1 MEGRFIFFRQCFHG
15 FVFRIVADGI
25 GKCDLLHKCLP
36 ERCFDFPFFALQD
49 DAHDAWKFADAD
61 GRRFAKNDVFQ
72 CFTDFLLAD
81 NGQFPCRTV
90 LLHEYRRIVDVE
102 RPCLHQLF
110 KGVAQDFARAVVD
123 VGFNLQDFVSFSFS
137 LIVGNEECAE
147 NAGSFGVSAFAC
159 AKADAFDAEKGRKR
173 VGCSQCAC
181 NRSTSRGDEF
191 PCGIHDFKRHAA
203 GSHDVQRSWHRYG
216 QAAMLAADSACAFGK
231 LWHDDFG
238 NAKAVEAD
246 GSGNDIHDGIGSADF
261 VEVDLIDRKVVCF
274 RFCFRNEHENLLCDF
289 TGMIRHGSAVND
301 RHDIRQIAVFMMVVM
316 AMNVVMIMIMA
327 LFAMEMRAVMFF
339 IMVMMMVSF
348 LAMEVRA
355 MVFFLIMMVVM
366 MMFAVFMAVAMMF
379 AFFVMMMMMFA
390 FFVMMMMMFAFFVVM
405 VVVFTLFM
413 AVAVVLA
420 FFIMMVV
427 MMMFAVFMAVAMMFA
442 FFVMMMM
449 MFAFFV
455 MMMMMFAF
463 FVMMMMMFA
472 FFVVMVV
479 VFTLFMAVAVVLAFF
494 IMMVMV
500 FTVFM
505 AVAMVLPFLVMMV
518 MMFFRDIGRNDRIR
532 AVEVC
537 HVMVVVFMFCIE
549 DDIEVATVDAG
560 FLYAGDFCL
569 EALHRK
575 GSECCF
581 QCFLVSAQIKH
592 GSNEHISADAGTGFQ
607 I

>member
-61 GRRFAKNDVFQ
+61 GRRFAENDVFQ

-81 NGQFPCRTV
+81 NGQFPSRTV

-246 GSGNDIHDGIGSADF
+246 GSGNDIHDGIDSADF

-316 AMNVVMIMIMA
+316 AMNVVMIMMMA

-366 MMFAVFMAVAMMF
+366 MMFFTVFMAVAVVLAFFVMVMMMFAVFMAVAMMFAFFVMVMMMFAVFMAVAMMF
-379 AFFVMMMMMFA
+379 AFFVMMMVFA

-413 AVAVVLA
+413 A
-420 FFIMMVV
+420 M
-427 MMMFAVFMAVAMMFA
+427 
-442 FFVMMMM
+442 
-449 MFAFFV
+449 
-455 MMMMMFAF
+455 
-463 FVMMMMMFA
+463 
-472 FFVVMVV
+472 
-479 VFTLFMAVAVVLAFF
+479 AVVLAFF

-532 AVEVC
+532 AVKVC

>member
-61 GRRFAKNDVFQ
+61 GRRFAENDVFQ

-137 LIVGNEECAE
+137 LMVGNEECAE

-216 QAAMLAADSACAFGK
+216 QAAMLAADNACAFGK

-246 GSGNDIHDGIGSADF
+246 GSGNDIHDGIDSADF

-316 AMNVVMIMIMA
+316 AMNVVMIMMMA

-348 LAMEVRA
+348 LAMEMRA

-366 MMFAVFMAVAMMF
+366 MMFFTVFMAVAVVLAFFVMVMMLFAVFMAVAMMF
-379 AFFVMMMMMFA
+379 AFFVMV
-390 FFVMMMMMFAFFVVM
+390 VMMSFFIMTVAVMFAFFVVM

-413 AVAVVLA
+413 A
-420 FFIMMVV
+420 M
-427 MMMFAVFMAVAMMFA
+427 
-442 FFVMMMM
+442 
-449 MFAFFV
+449 
-455 MMMMMFAF
+455 
-463 FVMMMMMFA
+463 
-472 FFVVMVV
+472 
-479 VFTLFMAVAVVLAFF
+479 AVVLAFF

-505 AVAMVLPFLVMMV
+505 AVAMVLTFLVMMV

-581 QCFLVSAQIKH
+581 QCFPVSAQIKH

>member
-61 GRRFAKNDVFQ
+61 GRRFAENDVFQ

-246 GSGNDIHDGIGSADF
+246 GSGNDIHDGIDSADF

-301 RHDIRQIAVFMMVVM
+301 RHDIRQIAVFMMVEM
-316 AMNVVMIMIMA
+316 AMNVVMIMMMA
-327 LFAMEMRAVMFF
+327 LFAMEM
-339 IMVMMMVSF
+339 
-348 LAMEVRA
+348 RA

-366 MMFAVFMAVAMMF
+366 MMFFTIFMAVAVVLAFFVMVMMLFAVFMAVAMMF
-379 AFFVMMMMMFA
+379 AFFVMMMMMFTFFMAVAVMFA
-390 FFVMMMMMFAFFVVM
+390 FFVMVVMMSFFIMTVAVMFAFFVVM

-413 AVAVVLA
+413 A
-420 FFIMMVV
+420 M
-427 MMMFAVFMAVAMMFA
+427 
-442 FFVMMMM
+442 
-449 MFAFFV
+449 
-455 MMMMMFAF
+455 
-463 FVMMMMMFA
+463 
-472 FFVVMVV
+472 
-479 VFTLFMAVAVVLAFF
+479 AVVLAFF

-505 AVAMVLPFLVMMV
+505 AVAMVLTFLVMMV

-581 QCFLVSAQIKH
+581 QCFPVSAQIKH
-592 GSNEHISADAGTGFQ
+592 GSNEHISADAGIGFQ

>member
-61 GRRFAKNDVFQ
+61 GRRFAENDVFQ

-366 MMFAVFMAVAMMF
+366 MMFFTVFMAVAVVLAFFVMMMMMF

-420 FFIMMVV
+420 FFVMV

-455 MMMMMFAF
+455 
-463 FVMMMMMFA
+463 
-472 FFVVMVV
+472 VMVV
-479 VFTLFMAVAVVLAFF
+479 VFTLFMAMAVVLAFF

>member
-15 FVFRIVADGI
+15 FVFRIVADNI

-61 GRRFAKNDVFQ
+61 GRRFAENDVFQ

-81 NGQFPCRTV
+81 NGQFPSRTV

-246 GSGNDIHDGIGSADF
+246 GSGNDIHDGIDSADF

-301 RHDIRQIAVFMMVVM
+301 RHDIRQIAVFVMVVM
-316 AMNVVMIMIMA
+316 AMNVVMIMMMA

-339 IMVMMMVSF
+339 IMVMMMVFF

-366 MMFAVFMAVAMMF
+366 MMF
-379 AFFVMMMMMFA
+379 
-390 FFVMMMMMFAFFVVM
+390 
-405 VVVFTLFM
+405 FTVFM

-420 FFIMMVV
+420 FFVMV

-442 FFVMMMM
+442 FFV
-449 MFAFFV
+449 
-455 MMMMMFAF
+455 
-463 FVMMMMMFA
+463 
-472 FFVVMVV
+472 VMVV
-479 VFTLFMAVAVVLAFF
+479 VFTLFMAMAVVLAFF

-532 AVEVC
+532 AVKVC

-581 QCFLVSAQIKH
+581 QCFPVSAQIKH

>member
-61 GRRFAKNDVFQ
+61 GRRFAENDVFQ

-246 GSGNDIHDGIGSADF
+246 GSGNDIHDGIDSADF

-316 AMNVVMIMIMA
+316 AMNVVMIMMMA
-327 LFAMEMRAVMFF
+327 LFAMEM
-339 IMVMMMVSF
+339 
-348 LAMEVRA
+348 RA

-366 MMFAVFMAVAMMF
+366 MMFFTVFMAVAMVFFLIMMVVMMMFFTVFMAVAVVLAFFVMVMMLFAVFMAVAMMF
-379 AFFVMMMMMFA
+379 AFFVMV
-390 FFVMMMMMFAFFVVM
+390 VMMSFFIMTVAVMFAFFVVM

-413 AVAVVLA
+413 A
-420 FFIMMVV
+420 M
-427 MMMFAVFMAVAMMFA
+427 
-442 FFVMMMM
+442 
-449 MFAFFV
+449 
-455 MMMMMFAF
+455 
-463 FVMMMMMFA
+463 
-472 FFVVMVV
+472 
-479 VFTLFMAVAVVLAFF
+479 AVVLAFF

-505 AVAMVLPFLVMMV
+505 AVAMVLTFLVMMV

-581 QCFLVSAQIKH
+581 QCFPVSAQIKH

>member
-1 MEGRFIFFRQCFHG
+1 MDSFKYFMEGRFIFFRQCFHG

-61 GRRFAKNDVFQ
+61 GRRFAENDVFQ

-81 NGQFPCRTV
+81 NGQFPSRTV

-147 NAGSFGVSAFAC
+147 NAGTFGVSAFAC

-246 GSGNDIHDGIGSADF
+246 GSGNDIHDGIDSADF

-316 AMNVVMIMIMA
+316 AMNVVMIMMMA
-327 LFAMEMRAVMFF
+327 LFAMEM
-339 IMVMMMVSF
+339 
-348 LAMEVRA
+348 RA
-355 MVFFLIMMVVM
+355 MVFFLIMMVVMMMFFTVFMAVAVVLAFFVMVM

-379 AFFVMMMMMFA
+379 AFFVMMMVFA

-413 AVAVVLA
+413 A
-420 FFIMMVV
+420 M
-427 MMMFAVFMAVAMMFA
+427 
-442 FFVMMMM
+442 
-449 MFAFFV
+449 
-455 MMMMMFAF
+455 
-463 FVMMMMMFA
+463 
-472 FFVVMVV
+472 
-479 VFTLFMAVAVVLAFF
+479 AVVLAFF

-532 AVEVC
+532 AVKVC

>member
-61 GRRFAKNDVFQ
+61 GRRFAENDVFQ

-348 LAMEVRA
+348 LAMEVQA
-355 MVFFLIMMVVM
+355 MVFFLIMMVVMMMFFTVFMAVAVVLAFFVTVM

-379 AFFVMMMMMFA
+379 AV
-390 FFVMMMMMFAFFVVM
+390 FVMMMMMFAFFVVM

-413 AVAVVLA
+413 A
-420 FFIMMVV
+420 M
-427 MMMFAVFMAVAMMFA
+427 
-442 FFVMMMM
+442 
-449 MFAFFV
+449 
-455 MMMMMFAF
+455 
-463 FVMMMMMFA
+463 
-472 FFVVMVV
+472 
-479 VFTLFMAVAVVLAFF
+479 AVVLAFF

>member
-61 GRRFAKNDVFQ
+61 GRRFAENDVFQ

-81 NGQFPCRTV
+81 NGQFPSRTV

-246 GSGNDIHDGIGSADF
+246 GSGNDIHDGIDSADF

-301 RHDIRQIAVFMMVVM
+301 RHDIRQIAVFVMVVM
-316 AMNVVMIMIMA
+316 AMNVVMIMMMA

-339 IMVMMMVSF
+339 IMVMMVSF

-355 MVFFLIMMVVM
+355 MVFSLIMMVVM
-366 MMFAVFMAVAMMF
+366 MMFFTVFMAVAVVL
-379 AFFVMMMMMFA
+379 AFFVM
-390 FFVMMMMMFAFFVVM
+390 VMMMFAFFVVM

-413 AVAVVLA
+413 AMAVVLA
-420 FFIMMVV
+420 FFVMV
-427 MMMFAVFMAVAMMFA
+427 MMMFAV
-442 FFVMMMM
+442 
-449 MFAFFV
+449 
-455 MMMMMFAF
+455 
-463 FVMMMMMFA
+463 
-472 FFVVMVV
+472 
-479 VFTLFMAVAVVLAFF
+479 FMAVAVVLAFF

>member
-61 GRRFAKNDVFQ
+61 GRRFAENDVFQ

-81 NGQFPCRTV
+81 NGQFPSRTV

-246 GSGNDIHDGIGSADF
+246 GSGNDIHDGIDSADF

-301 RHDIRQIAVFMMVVM
+301 RHDIRQIAVFVMVVM
-316 AMNVVMIMIMA
+316 AMNVVMIMMMA

-339 IMVMMMVSF
+339 IMVMMVSF

-366 MMFAVFMAVAMMF
+366 MMFFTVFMAVAVVLAFFVMVMMMFAVFMAVAMMF
-379 AFFVMMMMMFA
+379 AFFVMMMMLFA

-413 AVAVVLA
+413 A
-420 FFIMMVV
+420 M
-427 MMMFAVFMAVAMMFA
+427 
-442 FFVMMMM
+442 
-449 MFAFFV
+449 
-455 MMMMMFAF
+455 
-463 FVMMMMMFA
+463 
-472 FFVVMVV
+472 
-479 VFTLFMAVAVVLAFF
+479 AVVLAFF

-581 QCFLVSAQIKH
+581 QCFPVSAQIKH

>member
-61 GRRFAKNDVFQ
+61 GRRFAENDVFQ

-81 NGQFPCRTV
+81 NGQFPSRTV

-366 MMFAVFMAVAMMF
+366 MMF
-379 AFFVMMMMMFA
+379 
-390 FFVMMMMMFAFFVVM
+390 
-405 VVVFTLFM
+405 FTVFM
-413 AVAVVLA
+413 AVAVVL
-420 FFIMMVV
+420 
-427 MMMFAVFMAVAMMFA
+427 A

-479 VFTLFMAVAVVLAFF
+479 VFTLFMAMAVVLAFF

>member
-61 GRRFAKNDVFQ
+61 GRRFAENDVFQ

-81 NGQFPCRTV
+81 NGQFPSRTV

-246 GSGNDIHDGIGSADF
+246 GSGNDIHDGIDSADF

-301 RHDIRQIAVFMMVVM
+301 RHDIRQIAVFVMVVM
-316 AMNVVMIMIMA
+316 AMNVVMIMMMA

-379 AFFVMMMMMFA
+379 AFFVMMMMFA

-413 AVAVVLA
+413 AVAMMFA
-420 FFIMMVV
+420 FFVMV

-442 FFVMMMM
+442 FFVMMM
-449 MFAFFV
+449 V
-455 MMMMMFAF
+455 FAF

-479 VFTLFMAVAVVLAFF
+479 VFTLFMAMAVVLAFF

-532 AVEVC
+532 AVKVC

>member
-61 GRRFAKNDVFQ
+61 GRRFAENDVFQ

-81 NGQFPCRTV
+81 NGQFPSRTV

-246 GSGNDIHDGIGSADF
+246 GSGNDIHDGIDSADF

-390 FFVMMMMMFAFFVVM
+390 
-405 VVVFTLFM
+405 
-413 AVAVVLA
+413 
-420 FFIMMVV
+420 
-427 MMMFAVFMAVAMMFA
+427 VFMAVAMMFA
-442 FFVMMMM
+442 FFV
-449 MFAFFV
+449 
-455 MMMMMFAF
+455 MMMMFAF

-472 FFVVMVV
+472 FFVVMV
-479 VFTLFMAVAVVLAFF
+479 VVLAFF

>member
-15 FVFRIVADGI
+15 FVFRIVADNI

-61 GRRFAKNDVFQ
+61 GRRFAENDVFQ

-81 NGQFPCRTV
+81 NGQFPSRTV

-246 GSGNDIHDGIGSADF
+246 GSGNDIHDGIDSADF

-301 RHDIRQIAVFMMVVM
+301 RHDIRQIAVFVMVVM
-316 AMNVVMIMIMA
+316 AMNVVMIMMMA

-366 MMFAVFMAVAMMF
+366 MMF
-379 AFFVMMMMMFA
+379 
-390 FFVMMMMMFAFFVVM
+390 
-405 VVVFTLFM
+405 FTVFM
-413 AVAVVLA
+413 AVAVVLT
-420 FFIMMVV
+420 FFVMV

-455 MMMMMFAF
+455 
-463 FVMMMMMFA
+463 
-472 FFVVMVV
+472 VMVV
-479 VFTLFMAVAVVLAFF
+479 VFTLFMAMAVVLAFF

-581 QCFLVSAQIKH
+581 QCFPVSAQIKH

>member
-1 MEGRFIFFRQCFHG
+1 
-15 FVFRIVADGI
+15 
-25 GKCDLLHKCLP
+25 
-36 ERCFDFPFFALQD
+36 
-49 DAHDAWKFADAD
+49 
-61 GRRFAKNDVFQ
+61 
-72 CFTDFLLAD
+72 
-81 NGQFPCRTV
+81 
-90 LLHEYRRIVDVE
+90 
-102 RPCLHQLF
+102 
-110 KGVAQDFARAVVD
+110 
-123 VGFNLQDFVSFSFS
+123 
-137 LIVGNEECAE
+137 
-147 NAGSFGVSAFAC
+147 
-159 AKADAFDAEKGRKR
+159 
-173 VGCSQCAC
+173 
-181 NRSTSRGDEF
+181 
-191 PCGIHDFKRHAA
+191 
-203 GSHDVQRSWHRYG
+203 
-216 QAAMLAADSACAFGK
+216 
-231 LWHDDFG
+231 
-238 NAKAVEAD
+238 
-246 GSGNDIHDGIGSADF
+246 
-261 VEVDLIDRKVVCF
+261 
-274 RFCFRNEHENLLCDF
+274 
-289 TGMIRHGSAVND
+289 MIRHGSAVND
-301 RHDIRQIAVFMMVVM
+301 RHDIRQIAVFVMVVM
-316 AMNVVMIMIMA
+316 AMNVVMIMMMA

-379 AFFVMMMMMFA
+379 AFFV
-390 FFVMMMMMFAFFVVM
+390 VM

-413 AVAVVLA
+413 A
-420 FFIMMVV
+420 M
-427 MMMFAVFMAVAMMFA
+427 
-442 FFVMMMM
+442 
-449 MFAFFV
+449 
-455 MMMMMFAF
+455 
-463 FVMMMMMFA
+463 
-472 FFVVMVV
+472 
-479 VFTLFMAVAVVLAFF
+479 AVVLAFF

-581 QCFLVSAQIKH
+581 QCFPVSAQIKH

>member
-1 MEGRFIFFRQCFHG
+1 
-15 FVFRIVADGI
+15 
-25 GKCDLLHKCLP
+25 
-36 ERCFDFPFFALQD
+36 
-49 DAHDAWKFADAD
+49 
-61 GRRFAKNDVFQ
+61 
-72 CFTDFLLAD
+72 
-81 NGQFPCRTV
+81 
-90 LLHEYRRIVDVE
+90 
-102 RPCLHQLF
+102 
-110 KGVAQDFARAVVD
+110 
-123 VGFNLQDFVSFSFS
+123 
-137 LIVGNEECAE
+137 
-147 NAGSFGVSAFAC
+147 
-159 AKADAFDAEKGRKR
+159 
-173 VGCSQCAC
+173 
-181 NRSTSRGDEF
+181 
-191 PCGIHDFKRHAA
+191 
-203 GSHDVQRSWHRYG
+203 
-216 QAAMLAADSACAFGK
+216 MLAADSACAFGK

-246 GSGNDIHDGIGSADF
+246 GSGNDIHDGINSADF

-301 RHDIRQIAVFMMVVM
+301 RHDIRQIAVFVMVVM
-316 AMNVVMIMIMA
+316 AMNVVMIMMMA

-339 IMVMMMVSF
+339 IMVMMVSF

-366 MMFAVFMAVAMMF
+366 MMFFTVFMAVAVVLAFFVMVMMMFAVFMAVAMMF
-379 AFFVMMMMMFA
+379 AFFVMMMMLFA

-413 AVAVVLA
+413 A
-420 FFIMMVV
+420 M
-427 MMMFAVFMAVAMMFA
+427 
-442 FFVMMMM
+442 
-449 MFAFFV
+449 
-455 MMMMMFAF
+455 
-463 FVMMMMMFA
+463 
-472 FFVVMVV
+472 
-479 VFTLFMAVAVVLAFF
+479 AVVLAFF

-581 QCFLVSAQIKH
+581 QCFPVSAQIKH

>member
-1 MEGRFIFFRQCFHG
+1 
-15 FVFRIVADGI
+15 
-25 GKCDLLHKCLP
+25 
-36 ERCFDFPFFALQD
+36 
-49 DAHDAWKFADAD
+49 
-61 GRRFAKNDVFQ
+61 
-72 CFTDFLLAD
+72 
-81 NGQFPCRTV
+81 
-90 LLHEYRRIVDVE
+90 
-102 RPCLHQLF
+102 
-110 KGVAQDFARAVVD
+110 
-123 VGFNLQDFVSFSFS
+123 
-137 LIVGNEECAE
+137 
-147 NAGSFGVSAFAC
+147 
-159 AKADAFDAEKGRKR
+159 
-173 VGCSQCAC
+173 
-181 NRSTSRGDEF
+181 
-191 PCGIHDFKRHAA
+191 
-203 GSHDVQRSWHRYG
+203 
-216 QAAMLAADSACAFGK
+216 
-231 LWHDDFG
+231 
-238 NAKAVEAD
+238 
-246 GSGNDIHDGIGSADF
+246 
-261 VEVDLIDRKVVCF
+261 
-274 RFCFRNEHENLLCDF
+274 
-289 TGMIRHGSAVND
+289 MIRHGSAVND

-316 AMNVVMIMIMA
+316 AMNVVMIMMMA

-366 MMFAVFMAVAMMF
+366 MMFFTVFMAVAVVL
-379 AFFVMMMMMFA
+379 AFFVM
-390 FFVMMMMMFAFFVVM
+390 VMMMFAFFVVM

-413 AVAVVLA
+413 A
-420 FFIMMVV
+420 M
-427 MMMFAVFMAVAMMFA
+427 
-442 FFVMMMM
+442 
-449 MFAFFV
+449 
-455 MMMMMFAF
+455 
-463 FVMMMMMFA
+463 
-472 FFVVMVV
+472 
-479 VFTLFMAVAVVLAFF
+479 AVVLAFF

-532 AVEVC
+532 AVKVC

>member
-1 MEGRFIFFRQCFHG
+1 
-15 FVFRIVADGI
+15 
-25 GKCDLLHKCLP
+25 
-36 ERCFDFPFFALQD
+36 
-49 DAHDAWKFADAD
+49 
-61 GRRFAKNDVFQ
+61 
-72 CFTDFLLAD
+72 
-81 NGQFPCRTV
+81 
-90 LLHEYRRIVDVE
+90 
-102 RPCLHQLF
+102 
-110 KGVAQDFARAVVD
+110 
-123 VGFNLQDFVSFSFS
+123 
-137 LIVGNEECAE
+137 
-147 NAGSFGVSAFAC
+147 
-159 AKADAFDAEKGRKR
+159 
-173 VGCSQCAC
+173 
-181 NRSTSRGDEF
+181 
-191 PCGIHDFKRHAA
+191 
-203 GSHDVQRSWHRYG
+203 
-216 QAAMLAADSACAFGK
+216 
-231 LWHDDFG
+231 
-238 NAKAVEAD
+238 
-246 GSGNDIHDGIGSADF
+246 
-261 VEVDLIDRKVVCF
+261 
-274 RFCFRNEHENLLCDF
+274 
-289 TGMIRHGSAVND
+289 MIRHGSAVND

-316 AMNVVMIMIMA
+316 AMNVVMIMMMA

-355 MVFFLIMMVVM
+355 MVFSLIMMVVM
-366 MMFAVFMAVAMMF
+366 MMFFTVFMAVAVVL
-379 AFFVMMMMMFA
+379 AFFVM
-390 FFVMMMMMFAFFVVM
+390 VMMMFAFFVVM

-413 AVAVVLA
+413 A
-420 FFIMMVV
+420 M
-427 MMMFAVFMAVAMMFA
+427 
-442 FFVMMMM
+442 
-449 MFAFFV
+449 
-455 MMMMMFAF
+455 
-463 FVMMMMMFA
+463 
-472 FFVVMVV
+472 
-479 VFTLFMAVAVVLAFF
+479 AVVLAFF

>member
-1 MEGRFIFFRQCFHG
+1 
-15 FVFRIVADGI
+15 
-25 GKCDLLHKCLP
+25 
-36 ERCFDFPFFALQD
+36 
-49 DAHDAWKFADAD
+49 
-61 GRRFAKNDVFQ
+61 
-72 CFTDFLLAD
+72 
-81 NGQFPCRTV
+81 
-90 LLHEYRRIVDVE
+90 
-102 RPCLHQLF
+102 
-110 KGVAQDFARAVVD
+110 
-123 VGFNLQDFVSFSFS
+123 
-137 LIVGNEECAE
+137 
-147 NAGSFGVSAFAC
+147 
-159 AKADAFDAEKGRKR
+159 
-173 VGCSQCAC
+173 
-181 NRSTSRGDEF
+181 
-191 PCGIHDFKRHAA
+191 
-203 GSHDVQRSWHRYG
+203 
-216 QAAMLAADSACAFGK
+216 
-231 LWHDDFG
+231 
-238 NAKAVEAD
+238 
-246 GSGNDIHDGIGSADF
+246 
-261 VEVDLIDRKVVCF
+261 
-274 RFCFRNEHENLLCDF
+274 
-289 TGMIRHGSAVND
+289 MIRHGSAVND

-355 MVFFLIMMVVM
+355 MVFSLIMMVVM
-366 MMFAVFMAVAMMF
+366 MMF
-379 AFFVMMMMMFA
+379 
-390 FFVMMMMMFAFFVVM
+390 
-405 VVVFTLFM
+405 FTVFM

-420 FFIMMVV
+420 FFVMV
-427 MMMFAVFMAVAMMFA
+427 MMMFAV
-442 FFVMMMM
+442 
-449 MFAFFV
+449 
-455 MMMMMFAF
+455 
-463 FVMMMMMFA
+463 
-472 FFVVMVV
+472 
-479 VFTLFMAVAVVLAFF
+479 FMAVAVVLAFF

>member
-61 GRRFAKNDVFQ
+61 GRRFAENDVFQ

-366 MMFAVFMAVAMMF
+366 MMFFTVFMAVA
-379 AFFVMMMMMFA
+379 VVLA

-420 FFIMMVV
+420 FFVMV

-455 MMMMMFAF
+455 
-463 FVMMMMMFA
+463 
-472 FFVVMVV
+472 VMVV
-479 VFTLFMAVAVVLAFF
+479 VFTLFMAMAVVLAFF

>member
-61 GRRFAKNDVFQ
+61 GRRFAENDVFQ

-366 MMFAVFMAVAMMF
+366 MMFFTVFMAVAVVLAFFVMVMMMFAVFMAVAMMF

-420 FFIMMVV
+420 FFVMV
-427 MMMFAVFMAVAMMFA
+427 MMMFAVFMAVA
-442 FFVMMMM
+442 
-449 MFAFFV
+449 
-455 MMMMMFAF
+455 MMFAF

>member
-61 GRRFAKNDVFQ
+61 GRRFAENDVFQ

-366 MMFAVFMAVAMMF
+366 MMFFTVFMAVAVVLAFFVMVMMMFAVFMAVAMMF

-413 AVAVVLA
+413 AMAVVLA
-420 FFIMMVV
+420 FFVMV

-472 FFVVMVV
+472 FFVV
-479 VFTLFMAVAVVLAFF
+479 
-494 IMMVMV
+494 
-500 FTVFM
+500 
-505 AVAMVLPFLVMMV
+505 MV

>member
-61 GRRFAKNDVFQ
+61 GRRFAENDVFQ

-81 NGQFPCRTV
+81 NGQFPSRTV

-246 GSGNDIHDGIGSADF
+246 GSGNDIHDGIDSADF

-316 AMNVVMIMIMA
+316 AMNVVMIMMMA
-327 LFAMEMRAVMFF
+327 IFAMEMRAVMFF

-366 MMFAVFMAVAMMF
+366 MMFFTVFMAVAVVLAFFVMVMMMFAVFMAVAMMF
-379 AFFVMMMMMFA
+379 AFFVMMMMFAFFVMMMMMFAFFVMMMMFA

-413 AVAVVLA
+413 A
-420 FFIMMVV
+420 M
-427 MMMFAVFMAVAMMFA
+427 
-442 FFVMMMM
+442 
-449 MFAFFV
+449 
-455 MMMMMFAF
+455 
-463 FVMMMMMFA
+463 
-472 FFVVMVV
+472 
-479 VFTLFMAVAVVLAFF
+479 AVVLAFF

-532 AVEVC
+532 AVKVC

-569 EALHRK
+569 EALHQK

-581 QCFLVSAQIKH
+581 QCFPVSAQIKH

>member
-61 GRRFAKNDVFQ
+61 GRRFAENDVFQ

-316 AMNVVMIMIMA
+316 AMNVVMIMMMA

-366 MMFAVFMAVAMMF
+366 MMFFTVFMAVAVVLAFFVMMMMMFAVFMAVAVVFAFFVMMMMMFAVFMAVAMMF
-379 AFFVMMMMMFA
+379 AFFVMMMVFA

-413 AVAVVLA
+413 A
-420 FFIMMVV
+420 M
-427 MMMFAVFMAVAMMFA
+427 
-442 FFVMMMM
+442 
-449 MFAFFV
+449 
-455 MMMMMFAF
+455 
-463 FVMMMMMFA
+463 
-472 FFVVMVV
+472 
-479 VFTLFMAVAVVLAFF
+479 AVVLAFF

-532 AVEVC
+532 AVKVC

>member
-61 GRRFAKNDVFQ
+61 GRRFAENDVFQ

-81 NGQFPCRTV
+81 NGQFPSRTV

-123 VGFNLQDFVSFSFS
+123 VGFNLQDFVSFTFS

-246 GSGNDIHDGIGSADF
+246 GSGNDIHDGIDSADF

-316 AMNVVMIMIMA
+316 AMNVVMIMMMA

-366 MMFAVFMAVAMMF
+366 MMF
-379 AFFVMMMMMFA
+379 
-390 FFVMMMMMFAFFVVM
+390 
-405 VVVFTLFM
+405 FTVFM

-420 FFIMMVV
+420 FFVMV

-455 MMMMMFAF
+455 
-463 FVMMMMMFA
+463 VMVVVFT

-479 VFTLFMAVAVVLAFF
+479 VFTLFMAMAVVLAFF

-532 AVEVC
+532 AVKVC

>member
-61 GRRFAKNDVFQ
+61 GRRFAENDVFQ

-81 NGQFPCRTV
+81 NGQFPSRTV

-246 GSGNDIHDGIGSADF
+246 GSGNDIHDGIDSADF

-316 AMNVVMIMIMA
+316 AMNVVMIMMMA

-366 MMFAVFMAVAMMF
+366 MMF
-379 AFFVMMMMMFA
+379 
-390 FFVMMMMMFAFFVVM
+390 
-405 VVVFTLFM
+405 FTVFM

-420 FFIMMVV
+420 FFVMV

-449 MFAFFV
+449 MFTFFMAV
-455 MMMMMFAF
+455 AVMFAF
-463 FVMMMMMFA
+463 FVMVVMMSFFIMTVAVMFA

-479 VFTLFMAVAVVLAFF
+479 VFTLFMAMAVVLAFF

-532 AVEVC
+532 AVKVC

>member
-61 GRRFAKNDVFQ
+61 GRRFAENDVFQ

-366 MMFAVFMAVAMMF
+366 MMF
-379 AFFVMMMMMFA
+379 
-390 FFVMMMMMFAFFVVM
+390 
-405 VVVFTLFM
+405 FTVFM

-420 FFIMMVV
+420 FFVMMMMMLAFFVMV

-455 MMMMMFAF
+455 
-463 FVMMMMMFA
+463 
-472 FFVVMVV
+472 VMVV
-479 VFTLFMAVAVVLAFF
+479 VFTLFMAMAVVLAFF

>member
-1 MEGRFIFFRQCFHG
+1 
-15 FVFRIVADGI
+15 
-25 GKCDLLHKCLP
+25 
-36 ERCFDFPFFALQD
+36 
-49 DAHDAWKFADAD
+49 
-61 GRRFAKNDVFQ
+61 
-72 CFTDFLLAD
+72 
-81 NGQFPCRTV
+81 
-90 LLHEYRRIVDVE
+90 
-102 RPCLHQLF
+102 
-110 KGVAQDFARAVVD
+110 
-123 VGFNLQDFVSFSFS
+123 
-137 LIVGNEECAE
+137 
-147 NAGSFGVSAFAC
+147 
-159 AKADAFDAEKGRKR
+159 
-173 VGCSQCAC
+173 
-181 NRSTSRGDEF
+181 
-191 PCGIHDFKRHAA
+191 
-203 GSHDVQRSWHRYG
+203 
-216 QAAMLAADSACAFGK
+216 MLASDKAASLAETR
-231 LWHDDFG
+231 HDDFIRRQ
-238 NAKAVEAD
+238 VIQAD
-246 GSGNDIHDGIGSADF
+246 SGRHNIHDGIDSADF

-316 AMNVVMIMIMA
+316 AMNVVMIMMMA

-366 MMFAVFMAVAMMF
+366 MMF
-379 AFFVMMMMMFA
+379 
-390 FFVMMMMMFAFFVVM
+390 
-405 VVVFTLFM
+405 
-413 AVAVVLA
+413 
-420 FFIMMVV
+420 
-427 MMMFAVFMAVAMMFA
+427 
-442 FFVMMMM
+442 
-449 MFAFFV
+449 
-455 MMMMMFAF
+455 
-463 FVMMMMMFA
+463 
-472 FFVVMVV
+472 
-479 VFTLFMAVAVVLAFF
+479 
-494 IMMVMV
+494 

-581 QCFLVSAQIKH
+581 QCFPVSAQIKH

>member
-1 MEGRFIFFRQCFHG
+1 
-15 FVFRIVADGI
+15 
-25 GKCDLLHKCLP
+25 
-36 ERCFDFPFFALQD
+36 
-49 DAHDAWKFADAD
+49 
-61 GRRFAKNDVFQ
+61 
-72 CFTDFLLAD
+72 
-81 NGQFPCRTV
+81 
-90 LLHEYRRIVDVE
+90 
-102 RPCLHQLF
+102 
-110 KGVAQDFARAVVD
+110 
-123 VGFNLQDFVSFSFS
+123 
-137 LIVGNEECAE
+137 
-147 NAGSFGVSAFAC
+147 
-159 AKADAFDAEKGRKR
+159 
-173 VGCSQCAC
+173 
-181 NRSTSRGDEF
+181 
-191 PCGIHDFKRHAA
+191 
-203 GSHDVQRSWHRYG
+203 
-216 QAAMLAADSACAFGK
+216 MLAADSACAFGK

-246 GSGNDIHDGIGSADF
+246 GSGNDIHDGIDSADF

-316 AMNVVMIMIMA
+316 AMNVVMIMMMA

-366 MMFAVFMAVAMMF
+366 MMF
-379 AFFVMMMMMFA
+379 
-390 FFVMMMMMFAFFVVM
+390 
-405 VVVFTLFM
+405 FTVFM

-420 FFIMMVV
+420 FFVMV

-442 FFVMMMM
+442 FFVMMMV
-449 MFAFFV
+449 FAFFV
-455 MMMMMFAF
+455 
-463 FVMMMMMFA
+463 MMMMFA

-479 VFTLFMAVAVVLAFF
+479 VFTLFMAMAVVLAFF

-532 AVEVC
+532 AVKVC

-575 GSECCF
+575 GKRVLLPVLSG
-581 QCFLVSAQIKH
+581 QRPNQAWQQRTYLR
-592 GSNEHISADAGTGFQ
+592 
-607 I
+607 

>member
-61 GRRFAKNDVFQ
+61 GRRFAENDVFQ

-81 NGQFPCRTV
+81 NGQFPSRTV

-355 MVFFLIMMVVM
+355 MVFSLIMMVVM
-366 MMFAVFMAVAMMF
+366 MMFFTVFMAVAVVLAFFVMVMMLFAVFMAVAMMF
-379 AFFVMMMMMFA
+379 AFFVMV
-390 FFVMMMMMFAFFVVM
+390 VMMSFFIMTVAVMFAFFVVM
-405 VVVFTLFM
+405 VVVF
-413 AVAVVLA
+413 AV
-420 FFIMMVV
+420 
-427 MMMFAVFMAVAMMFA
+427 
-442 FFVMMMM
+442 
-449 MFAFFV
+449 
-455 MMMMMFAF
+455 
-463 FVMMMMMFA
+463 
-472 FFVVMVV
+472 
-479 VFTLFMAVAVVLAFF
+479 FMAVAVVLAFF

>member
-1 MEGRFIFFRQCFHG
+1 
-15 FVFRIVADGI
+15 
-25 GKCDLLHKCLP
+25 
-36 ERCFDFPFFALQD
+36 
-49 DAHDAWKFADAD
+49 
-61 GRRFAKNDVFQ
+61 
-72 CFTDFLLAD
+72 
-81 NGQFPCRTV
+81 
-90 LLHEYRRIVDVE
+90 
-102 RPCLHQLF
+102 
-110 KGVAQDFARAVVD
+110 
-123 VGFNLQDFVSFSFS
+123 
-137 LIVGNEECAE
+137 
-147 NAGSFGVSAFAC
+147 
-159 AKADAFDAEKGRKR
+159 
-173 VGCSQCAC
+173 
-181 NRSTSRGDEF
+181 
-191 PCGIHDFKRHAA
+191 
-203 GSHDVQRSWHRYG
+203 
-216 QAAMLAADSACAFGK
+216 MLAADNACAFGK

-348 LAMEVRA
+348 LAMEVQA

-390 FFVMMMMMFAFFVVM
+390 FFVVM

-413 AVAVVLA
+413 A
-420 FFIMMVV
+420 M
-427 MMMFAVFMAVAMMFA
+427 
-442 FFVMMMM
+442 
-449 MFAFFV
+449 
-455 MMMMMFAF
+455 
-463 FVMMMMMFA
+463 
-472 FFVVMVV
+472 
-479 VFTLFMAVAVVLAFF
+479 AVVLAFF